1 MHASYIMRKQSEFTR
16 IFGQAMLDIKDSGLI
31 DLLVEK
37 YRHRCTTSENSN
49 TMKPSHKPLGYEKLS
64 LLFLVLISGFV
75 LSIFVIFFEWIAQK
89 IQKKHDSVTEED
101 QDLKLSIITKE
112 IEENLRG
119 LSTNETENIFQRILQ
134 KRMNYY

>member
-49 TMKPSHKPLGYEKLS
+49 TMNPSQKPLGYEKLS
-64 LLFLVLISGFV
+64 LLFLILISGFI
-75 LSIFVIFFEWIAQK
+75 LSIFVIFFEWITQN
-89 IQKKHDSVTEED
+89 IQKKHDSVIEN
-101 QDLKLSIITKE
+101 QDLKLSIISE
-112 IEENLRG
+112 VIEKNLWG
-119 LSTNETENIFQRILQ
+119 LSANETENIFQRILQ
-134 KRMNYY
+134 KRMN

>member
-1 MHASYIMRKQSEFTR
+1 MHGSYIMRKQSEFTR

-49 TMKPSHKPLGYEKLS
+49 TINPSQKPLGYEKLS

-101 QDLKLSIITKE
+101 QDLKLSIISE
-112 IEENLRG
+112 VIEKNLWG
-119 LSTNETENIFQRILQ
+119 LSANETENIFQRILQ
-134 KRMNYY
+134 KRMN

>member
-1 MHASYIMRKQSEFTR
+1 MHGSYIMRKQSEFTR

-64 LLFLVLISGFV
+64 LLFLILISGFI
-75 LSIFVIFFEWIAQK
+75 LSIFVIFFEWITQN
-89 IQKKHDSVTEED
+89 IQKKHDSVIEN
-101 QDLKLSIITKE
+101 QDLKLSIISE
-112 IEENLRG
+112 VIEKNLWG
-119 LSTNETENIFQRILQ
+119 LSANESENIFQRILQ
-134 KRMNYY
+134 RRMNYY

>member
-1 MHASYIMRKQSEFTR
+1 MHGSYIMRKQSEFTR

-49 TMKPSHKPLGYEKLS
+49 TMTPSQKPLGYEKLS

-89 IQKKHDSVTEED
+89 IQKKDDSCVSGPKT
-101 QDLKLSIITKE
+101 
-112 IEENLRG
+112 
-119 LSTNETENIFQRILQ
+119 
-134 KRMNYY
+134 

>member
-1 MHASYIMRKQSEFTR
+1 MHGSYIMRKQAEFTR

-49 TMKPSHKPLGYEKLS
+49 TMNPFQKPLGYEKLS

-89 IQKKHDSVTEED
+89 IQKKHNYVTED
-101 QDLKLSIITKE
+101 QDLKLSIIAKE